1 MNASADFANLLKREA
16 GRLVP
21 FRADYHR
28 MAGFAVLKAP
38 DIPSVLLEI
47 GYLTNSADVS
57 RLASTDGQKRIASGI
72 RRAVEVHFAKRLAS
86 R

>member
-1 MNASADFANLLKREA
+1 
-16 GRLVP
+16 
-21 FRADYHR
+21 
-28 MAGFAVLKAP
+28 
-38 DIPSVLLEI
+38 VLLEI

-57 RLASTDGQKRIASGI
+57 RLASTEGQKRIASGI

>member
-57 RLASTDGQKRIASGI
+57 RLASTDGQRRIAAGV
-72 RRAVEVHFAKRLAS
+72 RKAVEVHFAKRLAS